1 LREGTYDYRKMK
13 RSSLIYTGYAGCIL
27 AIVAVLVAAVSA
39 FGSGWDW
46 WSFRTGF
53 SILRYACYLAFL
65 AVGLSVAGAI
75 SSLLLRPAQA
85 AYLGVTT
92 NWLAG
97 IVSICGI
104 LIGLFLVAVPWS
116 HYRLAQLVPP
126 IHDITTDTEHPPQFV
141 SIIPLRK
148 NAPNSYLYG
157 GPHVAALQ
165 RAAYPD
171 IAPATLPLKPDQ
183 AFDRALETAR
193 KMGWT
198 IVDANAQDGRIEATD
213 TTRWFRFK
221 DDIII
226 RVRPSQDGS
235 TTATPASIIDVR
247 SVSRVGK
254 SDLGTNARRIRNYLK
269 ALTAR

>member
-1 LREGTYDYRKMK
+1 MK
-13 RSSLIYTGYAGCIL
+13 RSPLIYAGYVGFTL
-27 AIVAVLVAAVSA
+27 AIIAGLVAAVSA
-39 FGSGWDW
+39 FGSGWGW

-65 AVGLSVAGAI
+65 AVGLSVVGAI
-75 SSLLLRPAQA
+75 LSLFLRPAQA
-85 AYLGVTT
+85 AQMGIAT
-92 NWLAG
+92 NRLAG

-148 NAPNSYLYG
+148 NASNPYLYG
-157 GPHVAALQ
+157 GPAVAALQ

-171 IAPATLPLKPDQ
+171 ITPATLPLKPDQ

-198 IVDANAQDGRIEATD
+198 IVDANARDGRIEATD

-226 RVRPSQDGS
+226 RVMPARDGS
-235 TTATPASIIDVR
+235 ATATPASKIDVR

-269 ALTAR
+269 ALTAL